1 MRFMLVGS
9 NAQTEMSLRWLLQ
22 KPSNTIFFSYTTGLT
37 AEEGD
42 GDLMYKN
49 NSLFESIAAL
59 EGALFINGE
68 FRKGAGARL
77 PVQNPAT
84 GEVLGHIAAATVGEV
99 EEAVCA
105 ARGAFQSWAS
115 EQPKTRA
122 NALHRLGDLIAAD
135 ALNMALIMTA
145 EQGKPVNE
153 AKGEILKLAEACHFY
168 AEEATR
174 VHGEIVPN
182 DQPGFQS
189 LVVREPIGVV
199 GAITPWNYPAELVGW
214 KLCAS
219 LASGCTIVIKPAEIT
234 PYTALA
240 IAQKCVEADIPDGVV
255 NVLTGKGSQVGQ
267 ALVEHPLVNKIAF
280 TGSSAV
286 GLHIQQS
293 CPQVKRLSLELG
305 GNCPMVVSA
314 SADVDAAVKGAVRR
328 SFRNCGQICI
338 AINRIYVHRSI
349 YDVFVSKI
357 GAAADALT
365 VHNGLDNPSA
375 DLGAMAS
382 AEPLAKTRAHL
393 EDALAKGARL
403 VAGGKA
409 PAGEEYAKGHF
420 FRPTV
425 VADCTH
431 EMLVMT
437 EETFGPLVGIAP
449 FDDLGEAIH
458 LANDTPYGLA
468 AYVYA
473 RDLTEIHT
481 LSARLDYG
489 NVAINNVDAGIMN
502 APYGGRKQSGVGY
515 EHGREGLLEYFN
527 FKHVRLHHGVRG

>member
-1 MRFMLVGS
+1 MADQAVRDGVG
-9 NAQTEMSLRWLLQ
+9 
-22 KPSNTIFFSYTTGLT
+22 
-37 AEEGD
+37 
-42 GDLMYKN
+42 
-49 NSLFESIAAL
+49 AL
-59 EGALFINGE
+59 DGALFIGGA
-68 FRKGAGARL
+68 FRQGAGERL
-77 PVQNPAT
+77 PVSNPAT
-84 GEVLGHIAAATVGEV
+84 GEVIGHIAAATPGEV
-99 EEAVCA
+99 DAAVVA
-105 ARGAFQSWAS
+105 ARAAFRPWAAAV
-115 EQPKTRA
+115 PKVRA
-122 NALHRLGDLIAAD
+122 AALRRLGDLIAGD
-135 ALNMALIMTA
+135 ALAMARLMTL

-219 LASGCTIVIKPAEIT
+219 LSAGCTIVIKPAELT
-234 PYTALA
+234 PFTALA
-240 IAQKCVEADIPDGVV
+240 IAGKVAEAGIPDGVV
-255 NVLTGKGSQVGQ
+255 NVVTGKGSIVGR
-267 ALVEHPLVNKIAF
+267 ALVDHPDVDKIAF

-286 GLHIQQS
+286 GLHIQQT
-293 CPQVKRLSLELG
+293 CPRIKRLSLELG
-305 GNCPMVVSA
+305 GNCPMIVA
-314 SADVDAAVKGAVRR
+314 GSADIAAAVKGAARR

-338 AINRIYVHRSI
+338 AINRIYAARPV
-349 YDVFVSKI
+349 YEEFVERL

-365 VHNGLDNPSA
+365 VSNGLDRPDA

-382 AEPLAKTRAHL
+382 AEPLAKTMAHL
-393 EDALAKGARL
+393 QDALGRGARL
-403 VAGGKA
+403 VAGGAA
-409 PAGEEYAKGHF
+409 PEGAEYAKGHF

-425 VADCTH
+425 LADCTH
-431 EMLVMT
+431 EMQVMT
-437 EETFGPLVGIAP
+437 EETFGPLVGVAP
-449 FDDLGEAIH
+449 YDGIDEAIR

-468 AYVYA
+468 SYVYA
-473 RDLTEIHT
+473 RDLVEIQR
-481 LSARLDYG
+481 LSAGLDYG

-527 FKHVRLHHGVRG
+527 FKHVRLHHGVGA

>member
-1 MRFMLVGS
+1 MH
-9 NAQTEMSLRWLLQ
+9 N
-22 KPSNTIFFSYTTGLT
+22 
-37 AEEGD
+37 
-42 GDLMYKN
+42 N
-49 NSLFESIAAL
+49 NSPSDSIAAL
-59 EGALFINGE
+59 EGALFINGQL
-68 FRKGAGARL
+68 RQGGGARL
-77 PVQNPAT
+77 PVENPAT
-84 GEVLGHIAAATVGEV
+84 GEVLGHIAAATPQEIH
-99 EEAVCA
+99 EAVSA
-105 ARGAFQSWAS
+105 ARRAFLVWSR
-115 EQPKTRA
+115 ELPKTRA
-122 NALHRLGDLIAAD
+122 SALHRLGDLIAAD
-135 ALNMALIMTA
+135 ALSMAQVMTA

-153 AKGEILKLAEACHFY
+153 AKGEVLKLAEACHFY

-199 GAITPWNYPAELVGW
+199 AAITPWNYPAELVGW

-219 LASGCTIVIKPAEIT
+219 LASGCTIVIKPAELT
-234 PYTALA
+234 PFTALA
-240 IAQKCVEADIPDGVV
+240 IAQKCIDAGIPAGVV
-255 NVLTGKGSQVGQ
+255 NVLTGKGSVVGQ
-267 ALVEHPLVNKIAF
+267 ALVEHPEVSKVAF

-286 GLHIQQS
+286 GLHIQRS

-305 GNCPMVVSA
+305 GNCPMVVTA
-314 SADVDAAVKGAVRR
+314 SADIAAAVKGATRR

-349 YDVFVSKI
+349 YREFVTQL

-365 VHNGLDNPSA
+365 VRNGLHNPGA

-382 AEPLAKTRAHL
+382 AEPLNKTRAHL

-403 VAGGKA
+403 VAGGKT
-409 PAGEEYAKGHF
+409 PQGEEFTHGHF

-431 EMLVMT
+431 QMLVMS
-437 EETFGPLVGIAP
+437 EETFGPLVGVAP
-449 FDDLGEAIH
+449 FDELAEAVQ

-468 AYVYA
+468 SYVYA
-473 RDLTEIHT
+473 RDLVEIHT
-481 LSARLDYG
+481 LSAQLDYG

-527 FKHVRLHHGVRG
+527 FKHVRLHHGVGN

>member
-1 MRFMLVGS
+1 MTK
-9 NAQTEMSLRWLLQ
+9 QTPYDLISQM
-22 KPSNTIFFSYTTGLT
+22 
-37 AEEGD
+37 D
-42 GDLMYKN
+42 GM
-49 NSLFESIAAL
+49 
-59 EGALFINGE
+59 LFIGGA
-68 FRKGAGARL
+68 FRKGAGGRL
-77 PVQNPAT
+77 PVENPAT
-84 GEVLGHIAAATVGEV
+84 GEIIGQIAAATQAEI
-99 EEAVCA
+99 EEAVLA
-105 ARGAFQSWAS
+105 ARRAFRPWAA
-115 EQPKTRA
+115 QLPKARA
-122 NALHRLGDLIAAD
+122 AALHRLGDAIAAD
-135 ALNMALIMTA
+135 ALAMARIMTA

-234 PYTALA
+234 PFTALA
-240 IAQKCVEADIPDGVV
+240 IAAKCVEAGIPAGVV

-267 ALVEHPLVNKIAF
+267 ALVDHPQVDKIAF

-305 GNCPMVVSA
+305 GNCPMVVTA
-314 SADVDAAVKGAVRR
+314 SADIAAAVKGAARR

-338 AINRIYVHRSI
+338 AINRIYVHRSV
-349 YDVFVSKI
+349 YEDFLT
-357 GAAADALT
+357 GLGQAAEALS
-365 VHNGLDNPSA
+365 VHNGLDRPDA

-382 AEPLAKTRAHL
+382 GEPLAKTRAHL
-393 EDALAKGARL
+393 DDALARGARL

-409 PAGEEYAKGHF
+409 PEGAEYAKGHF
-420 FRPTV
+420 FRPSV

-431 EMLVMT
+431 QMLVMT
-437 EETFGPLVGIAP
+437 EETFGPLVGVAVY
-449 FDDLGEAIH
+449 DELSEAIA

-468 AYVYA
+468 SYVYA
-473 RDLTEIHT
+473 RDLTEIQT
-481 LSARLDYG
+481 LSAGLDYG

-527 FKHVRLHHGVRG
+527 FKHVRLHHGVGA

>member
-1 MRFMLVGS
+1 MP
-9 NAQTEMSLRWLLQ
+9 N
-22 KPSNTIFFSYTTGLT
+22 
-37 AEEGD
+37 
-42 GDLMYKN
+42 N
-49 NSLFESIAAL
+49 NSLSDSIAAL

-68 FRKGAGARL
+68 LRKGAGARL
-77 PVQNPAT
+77 PVENPAT
-84 GEVLGHIAAATVGEV
+84 GDVLGHIAAATPEEINEV
-99 EEAVCA
+99 VSV
-105 ARGAFQSWAS
+105 ARRAFLTWSR
-115 EQPKTRA
+115 ELPKTRA
-122 NALHRLGDLIAAD
+122 AALHRLGDLIAAD
-135 ALNMALIMTA
+135 ALNLAQVMTA

-153 AKGEILKLAEACHFY
+153 AKGEVLKLAEACHFY

-199 GAITPWNYPAELVGW
+199 AAITPWNYPAELVGW

-219 LASGCTIVIKPAEIT
+219 LAAGCTIVIKPAELT

-240 IAQKCVEADIPDGVV
+240 IAQKCIDAGIPAGVV
-255 NVLTGKGSQVGQ
+255 NVLTGKGSVVGQ
-267 ALVEHPLVNKIAF
+267 ALVEHPDVSKVAF

-286 GLHIQQS
+286 GLHIQRS

-305 GNCPMVVSA
+305 GNCPMVVTA
-314 SADVDAAVKGAVRR
+314 SADVAAAVKGATRR

-349 YDVFVSKI
+349 YTEFVTQL

-365 VHNGLDNPSA
+365 VRNGLQNPGA

-382 AEPLAKTRAHL
+382 AEPLNKTRAHL

-403 VAGGKA
+403 VAGGQA
-409 PAGEEYAKGHF
+409 PQGEEFAHGHF

-431 EMLVMT
+431 QMRVMS
-437 EETFGPLVGIAP
+437 EETFGPLVGVAP
-449 FDDLGEAIH
+449 FDELAEAVQ

-468 AYVYA
+468 SYVYA
-473 RDLTEIHT
+473 RDLVEIHT
-481 LSARLDYG
+481 LSAQLDYG

-527 FKHVRLHHGVRG
+527 FKHVRLHHGVGN

>member
-1 MRFMLVGS
+1 
-9 NAQTEMSLRWLLQ
+9 
-22 KPSNTIFFSYTTGLT
+22 
-37 AEEGD
+37 
-42 GDLMYKN
+42 MYKN
-49 NSLFESIAAL
+49 NSLFDSIAAL
-59 EGALFINGE
+59 QGALFINGK
-68 FRKGAGARL
+68 FCKGAGASL
-77 PVQNPAT
+77 PVENPAT
-84 GEVLGHIAAATVGEV
+84 GKVIGHIASATPAEI
-99 EEAVCA
+99 EEAVSA
-105 ARGAFQSWAS
+105 AHLAFRSWAH
-115 EQPKTRA
+115 ELPKIRA
-122 NALHRLGDLIAAD
+122 AALHRLGDLIAAD
-135 ALNMALIMTA
+135 ALNMAQIMTA
-145 EQGKPVNE
+145 EQGKPLNE

-174 VHGEIVPN
+174 VHGEIIPN

-219 LASGCTIVIKPAEIT
+219 LASGCTIVIKPAELT
-234 PYTALA
+234 PFTALA
-240 IAQKCVEADIPDGVV
+240 IARKCMEADIPGGVV

-267 ALVEHPLVNKIAF
+267 ALVEHPLVSKIAF

-305 GNCPMVVSA
+305 GNCPMIVTA

-338 AINRIYVHRSI
+338 AINRVYVHRSI
-349 YDVFVSKI
+349 YDEFVSKI
-357 GAAADALT
+357 AAAADSLT
-365 VHNGLDNPSA
+365 VGDGLEYPSA

-393 EDALAKGARL
+393 EDALGKGARL
-403 VAGGKA
+403 MAGGKPPEGA
-409 PAGEEYAKGHF
+409 EYAKGHF
-420 FRPTV
+420 LRPTV

-437 EETFGPLVGIAP
+437 EETFGPLAGIAP
-449 FDDLGEAIH
+449 FDEPLEAIS

-473 RDLTEIHT
+473 RNLVEIHT
-481 LSARLDYG
+481 LSAGLDYG
-489 NVAINNVDAGIMN
+489 NVAINNVDAGIIN

>member
-1 MRFMLVGS
+1 M
-9 NAQTEMSLRWLLQ
+9 ADQTLS
-22 KPSNTIFFSYTTGLT
+22 
-37 AEEGD
+37 
-42 GDLMYKN
+42 
-49 NSLFESIAAL
+49 ESIAAL
-59 EGALFINGE
+59 DGMLFIDGA
-68 FRKGAGARL
+68 FRAGQGTRL
-77 PVQNPAT
+77 PVENPAT
-84 GEVLGHIAAATVGEV
+84 REIIGHIAAATPAEV
-99 EEAVCA
+99 EAAVAA
-105 ARGAFQSWAS
+105 ARRAFRPWAA
-115 EQPKTRA
+115 QLPKTRA
-122 NALHRLGDLIAAD
+122 TALHRLGDLIAAD
-135 ALNMALIMTA
+135 ADAMARIMTA

-153 AKGEILKLAEACHFY
+153 ARGEILKLAEACHFY

-189 LVVREPIGVV
+189 LVTREPIGVV

-219 LASGCTIVIKPAEIT
+219 LAAGCTIVIKPAELT

-240 IAQKCVEADIPDGVV
+240 IAAKCEAAGIPAGVV

-267 ALVEHPLVNKIAF
+267 ALVEHPHVDKIAF

-305 GNCPMVVSA
+305 GNCPMIVTA
-314 SADVDAAVKGAVRR
+314 SADIAAAVKGAARR

-338 AINRIYVHRSI
+338 AINRIYVHRSV
-349 YDVFVSKI
+349 Y
-357 GAAADALT
+357 GAFLAGLGKAADGLRVA
-365 VHNGLDNPSA
+365 NGLTDPAA

-393 EDALAKGARL
+393 QDALDKGARL
-403 VAGGKA
+403 IAGGKA
-409 PAGEEYAKGHF
+409 PEGAEYAHGHF

-425 VADCTH
+425 LADCTH

-437 EETFGPLVGIAP
+437 EETFGPLVGVAP
-449 FDDLGEAIH
+449 YDDLAVAVA

-468 AYVYA
+468 SYVYA
-473 RDLTEIHT
+473 RDLTEIQT
-481 LSARLDYG
+481 LSAGLDYG

-527 FKHVRLHHGVRG
+527 FKHVRLHHGVGG

>member
-1 MRFMLVGS
+1 MH
-9 NAQTEMSLRWLLQ
+9 
-22 KPSNTIFFSYTTGLT
+22 
-37 AEEGD
+37 
-42 GDLMYKN
+42 N
-49 NSLFESIAAL
+49 NKIHSDTIAAL
-59 EGALFINGE
+59 EGALFIDGQL
-68 FRKGAGARL
+68 RKGAGSRL
-77 PVQNPAT
+77 PVENPAT
-84 GEVLGHIAAATVGEV
+84 GEVLGHIAAATADEINGAV
-99 EEAVCA
+99 EA
-105 ARGAFQSWAS
+105 ARRAFLIWSR
-115 EQPKTRA
+115 ELPKTRA
-122 NALHRLGDLIAAD
+122 SALHRLGDLIAAD
-135 ALNMALIMTA
+135 ALNMAHVMTA

-153 AKGEILKLAEACHFY
+153 AKGEVLKLAEACHFY

-199 GAITPWNYPAELVGW
+199 AAITPWNYPAELVGW

-219 LASGCTIVIKPAEIT
+219 LAAGCTIVIKPAELT
-234 PYTALA
+234 PFTALA
-240 IAQKCVEADIPDGVV
+240 IAQKCIDAGIPAGVV
-255 NVLTGKGSQVGQ
+255 NVLTGKGSVVGQ
-267 ALVEHPLVNKIAF
+267 ALVEHPDVSKVAF

-286 GLHIQQS
+286 GLHIQRS

-305 GNCPMVVSA
+305 GNCPMVVTA
-314 SADVDAAVKGAVRR
+314 SADVAAAVKGATRR

-349 YDVFVSKI
+349 YEAFVTQL

-365 VHNGLDNPSA
+365 VHNGLENPGA

-382 AEPLAKTRAHL
+382 AEPLNKTRAHL

-403 VAGGKA
+403 VSGGEA
-409 PAGEEYAKGHF
+409 PQGEEFAHGHF

-437 EETFGPLVGIAP
+437 EETFGPLVGVAP
-449 FDDLGEAIH
+449 FDDLAEAVQ

-468 AYVYA
+468 SYVYA
-473 RDLTEIHT
+473 RDLVDIHT
-481 LSARLDYG
+481 LSAQLDYG

-527 FKHVRLHHGVRG
+527 FKHVRLHHGVGN

>member
-1 MRFMLVGS
+1 MNNN
-9 NAQTEMSLRWLLQ
+9 NALFDS
-22 KPSNTIFFSYTTGLT
+22 IT
-37 AEEGD
+37 ALD
-42 GDLMYKN
+42 
-49 NSLFESIAAL
+49 
-59 EGALFINGE
+59 GALFINGQ
-68 FRKGAGARL
+68 FRQGTGERL
-77 PVQNPAT
+77 AVENPAT
-84 GEVLGHIAAATVGEV
+84 GEVIGHIAAATADEV
-99 EEAVCA
+99 DDAVTA
-105 ARGAFQSWAS
+105 ARTAFRGWSRQL
-115 EQPKTRA
+115 PKARA
-122 NALHRLGDLIAAD
+122 TALHRLGDLIAAD
-135 ALNMALIMTA
+135 ALDMAQVMTL

-219 LASGCTIVIKPAEIT
+219 LAAGCTIIVKPAELT

-240 IAQKCVEADIPDGVV
+240 IARKCAEAGIPDGVV

-267 ALVEHPLVNKIAF
+267 ALVDHPGVDKIAF

-293 CPQVKRLSLELG
+293 CPQVKRMSLELG
-305 GNCPMVVSA
+305 GNCPLVVTA
-314 SADVDAAVKGAVRR
+314 SADVDAAVKGATRR

-338 AINRIYVHRSI
+338 AINRIYVHRSV
-349 YDVFVSKI
+349 YAEFVSKL
-357 GAAADALT
+357 GAAADALS
-365 VHNGLDNPSA
+365 VHNGLENPAA

-393 EDALAKGARL
+393 QDALAKGGRL
-403 VAGGKA
+403 VAGGMA
-409 PAGEEYAKGHF
+409 PEGEEYGAGHF

-431 EMLVMT
+431 HMLVMT
-437 EETFGPLVGIAP
+437 EETFGPLVGVAP
-449 FDDLGEAIH
+449 FDDLAEAVA

-468 AYVYA
+468 SYVYA
-473 RDLTEIHT
+473 RDLVDIHT
-481 LSARLDYG
+481 LSAGLDYG

-515 EHGREGLLEYFN
+515 EHGREGLLEYFH
-527 FKHVRLHHGVRG
+527 FKHVRLHHGVGS

>member
-1 MRFMLVGS
+1 MTDQSIR
-9 NAQTEMSLRWLLQ
+9 
-22 KPSNTIFFSYTTGLT
+22 
-37 AEEGD
+37 
-42 GDLMYKN
+42 
-49 NSLFESIAAL
+49 ESIAAL
-59 EGALFINGE
+59 DGMLFVDGA
-68 FRKGAGARL
+68 FRAGQGVRL

-84 GEVLGHIAAATVGEV
+84 GEIIGHIAAATAAEV
-99 EEAVCA
+99 EAAVQA
-105 ARGAFQSWAS
+105 ARRAFRPWAA
-115 EQPKTRA
+115 ELPKARA
-122 NALHRLGDLIAAD
+122 TLLHRLGDLIAAD
-135 ALNMALIMTA
+135 ADAMARIMTA

-153 AKGEILKLAEACHFY
+153 ARGEILKLAEACHFY

-174 VHGEIVPN
+174 VLGEIIPN

-189 LVVREPIGVV
+189 LVTREPVGVV

-219 LASGCTIVIKPAEIT
+219 LAAGCTIVIKPAEIT
-234 PYTALA
+234 PFTALA
-240 IAQKCVEADIPDGVV
+240 IAAKCAAAGIPAGVV

-267 ALVEHPLVNKIAF
+267 ALVEHPQVDKIAF

-305 GNCPMVVSA
+305 GNCPLIVTA
-314 SADVDAAVKGAVRR
+314 SADVAAAVKGAARR

-338 AINRIYVHRSI
+338 AINRIYVHRSV
-349 YDVFVSKI
+349 Y
-357 GAAADALT
+357 GAFLAGLGKAAEGLRVA
-365 VHNGLDNPSA
+365 NGLTDPAA

-393 EDALAKGARL
+393 ADALERGARL
-403 VAGGKA
+403 IAGGSA
-409 PAGEEYAKGHF
+409 PEGAEYANGHF

-431 EMLVMT
+431 DMLVMR
-437 EETFGPLVGIAP
+437 EETFGPLVGVAP
-449 FDDLGEAIH
+449 YDDLAEATL

-468 AYVYA
+468 SYVYA
-473 RDLTEIHT
+473 RDLTEIAT
-481 LSARLDYG
+481 LSAGLDYG

-527 FKHVRLHHGVRG
+527 FKHVRLHHGVGA

>member
-1 MRFMLVGS
+1 MH
-9 NAQTEMSLRWLLQ
+9 N
-22 KPSNTIFFSYTTGLT
+22 
-37 AEEGD
+37 
-42 GDLMYKN
+42 N
-49 NSLFESIAAL
+49 NSLYESIAAL

-68 FRKGAGARL
+68 WHKGAGARL
-77 PVQNPAT
+77 PVENPAT
-84 GEVLGHIAAATVGEV
+84 GELIGHIAAATAQEI
-99 EEAVCA
+99 EAAVS
-105 ARGAFQSWAS
+105 GAHRAFASWS
-115 EQPKTRA
+115 RELPKTRA
-122 NALHRLGDLIAAD
+122 SALHRLGDLIAAD
-135 ALNMALIMTA
+135 ALNMARIMTL

-153 AKGEILKLAEACHFY
+153 AKGEVLKLAEACHFY
-168 AEEATR
+168 AEEASR

-199 GAITPWNYPAELVGW
+199 AAITPWNYPAELVGW

-219 LASGCTIVIKPAEIT
+219 LAAGCTIVIKPAELT
-234 PYTALA
+234 PYTALM
-240 IAQKCVEADIPDGVV
+240 IAGKCAEAGIPAGVV

-267 ALVEHPLVNKIAF
+267 ALVEHPQVSKVAF

-286 GLHIQQS
+286 GLHIQRS

-305 GNCPMVVSA
+305 GNCPMVVTA
-314 SADVDAAVKGAVRR
+314 SADVEAAVKGATRR

-338 AINRIYVHRSI
+338 AINRIYVHRSL
-349 YDVFVSKI
+349 YEAFVSKL

-365 VHNGLDNPSA
+365 VRNGLEEPSA

-382 AEPLAKTRAHL
+382 AEPLAKTRTHL

-403 VAGGKA
+403 VAGGQA
-409 PAGEEYAKGHF
+409 PQGAEFAHGHF

-425 VADCTH
+425 IADCTH
-431 EMLVMT
+431 RMLVMT
-437 EETFGPLVGIAP
+437 EETFGPLVGVAA
-449 FDDLGEAIH
+449 FDDLAEAIQ

-468 AYVYA
+468 SYVYA
-473 RDLTEIHT
+473 RDLTDIHT
-481 LSARLDYG
+481 LSAQLDYG

-527 FKHVRLHHGVRG
+527 FKHVRLHHGVGN

>member
-1 MRFMLVGS
+1 MTDQSIR
-9 NAQTEMSLRWLLQ
+9 ESLNRL
-22 KPSNTIFFSYTTGLT
+22 
-37 AEEGD
+37 D
-42 GDLMYKN
+42 GK
-49 NSLFESIAAL
+49 
-59 EGALFINGE
+59 LFIDGA
-68 FRKGAGARL
+68 FRDGTGHRL
-77 PVQNPAT
+77 PVENPAT
-84 GEVLGHIAAATVGEV
+84 GEVIGHIGAATEAEV
-99 EEAVCA
+99 EAAVQA
-105 ARGAFQSWAS
+105 ARRAFRPWAA
-115 EQPKTRA
+115 QLPKTRA
-122 NALHRLGDLIAAD
+122 AALHRLGDLIAAD
-135 ALNMALIMTA
+135 ALAMARIMTA

-189 LVVREPIGVV
+189 LVTREPIGVV

-234 PYTALA
+234 PFTALA
-240 IAQKCVEADIPDGVV
+240 IAEKCAEAGIAPGVV

-267 ALVEHPLVNKIAF
+267 ALVEHPGVDKIAF

-286 GLHIQQS
+286 GLHIQKS
-293 CPQVKRLSLELG
+293 CPQVKRMSLELG
-305 GNCPMVVSA
+305 GNCPMIVTA
-314 SADVDAAVKGAVRR
+314 SADIAAAVKGAARR

-338 AINRIYVHRSI
+338 AINRIYVHRTV
-349 YDVFVSKI
+349 YAEFVAAL
-357 GAAADALT
+357 GRAADALS
-365 VHNGLDNPSA
+365 VHDGLADPA
-375 DLGAMAS
+375 VDLGAMAS

-393 EDALAKGARL
+393 DDALARGARL
-403 VAGGKA
+403 VAGGAA
-409 PAGEEYAKGHF
+409 PEGAEYAKGHF

-449 FDDLGEAIH
+449 YDDLPEAIL

-468 AYVYA
+468 SYVYA
-473 RDLTEIHT
+473 RDLTEIHA
-481 LSARLDYG
+481 LSAGLDYG

-527 FKHVRLHHGVRG
+527 FKHVRLHHGVGA